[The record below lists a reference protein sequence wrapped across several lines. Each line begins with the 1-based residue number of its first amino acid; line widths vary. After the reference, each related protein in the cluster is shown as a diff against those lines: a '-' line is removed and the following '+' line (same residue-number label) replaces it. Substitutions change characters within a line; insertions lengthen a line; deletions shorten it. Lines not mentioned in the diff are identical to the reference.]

1 MDKRWIVY
9 LPSFFSGIYISVD
22 TMRCFF
28 SCRGRRWSAECCW
41 NKLLMLLVFIFFCRE
56 QCWRSGIVV
65 SVVVYINYPAGGSKR
80 SRDVL
85 FLGTSYYFVPFS
97 KKFVVIACVCVFFV
111 VSSRAPTLPRQ
122 SHLVA
127 TFAKC
132 GKYSCTLVVYQKISS
147 AYTLRLTYTL
157 ACELNS
163 HRAASQTQ

>member
-65 SVVVYINYPAGGSKR
+65 SVVVNIITLVFSYSVNSYIVPFF
-80 SRDVL
+80 L
-85 FLGTSYYFVPFS
+85 FLFRISFGVMMPSFNTLFIVQMTNQKQGQQGRLGQHFFLSRPRTCADESIESAVFAVP
-97 KKFVVIACVCVFFV
+97 C
-111 VSSRAPTLPRQ
+111 
-122 SHLVA
+122 
-127 TFAKC
+127 
-132 GKYSCTLVVYQKISS
+132 
-147 AYTLRLTYTL
+147 
-157 ACELNS
+157 
-163 HRAASQTQ
+163 